1 MDFSISQDL
10 QARLTELREFIDSRV
25 LPLEPKLLAGGFAAV
40 EADLETVRNE
50 VRGHG
55 WWAPNHP
62 KEWGGQGWDLLS
74 HALVLEVLG
83 RTPLGLSSF
92 GTQAPDAGNIEL
104 LHMHGT
110 PEHKEQ
116 WLGRMVRGEI
126 RSCFAMT
133 EPHTAGSNPVMLETR
148 ALRDGDDYVI
158 SGRKWFATG
167 ADGAAL
173 CIVMAVTNPDAP
185 PYQRA
190 SMILVPKNTPGLVHV
205 RNIPVMGH
213 AGSGWIS
220 HAELE
225 FQEVRVPVSSLL
237 GPEGQGFV
245 LAQHRLGPG
254 RIHHC
259 MRWLGASGR
268 ALDLMKA
275 RAQSRVLGPD
285 SVLADKQLVQNH
297 LAESAIEL
305 NAARLATL
313 HAAWRIGH
321 DGAKAARLEISLIK
335 VQVAQTLQ
343 RIVDRAI
350 QVHGALGVTDDTVLS
365 FLYREER
372 AARIYDGA
380 DEVHLASI
388 AKQLLKPYSHSESDV
403 TQPLRK

>member
-40 EADLETVRNE
+40 AADLETVRNE

-83 RTPLGLSSF
+83 RTPLGLYSF
-92 GTQAPDAGNIEL
+92 GTQAPDTGNIEL

-133 EPHTAGSNPVMLETR
+133 EPHTAGSNPVMLETQ
-148 ALRDGDDYVI
+148 AVRDGDDYVI

-190 SMILVPKNTPGLVHV
+190 SMILVPKNAPGLVHV
-205 RNIPVMGH
+205 RNISVMGH

-388 AKQLLKPYSHSESDV
+388 AKQLLKA
-403 TQPLRK
+403 

>member
-1 MDFSISQDL
+1 MDFSIPQDL
-10 QARLTELREFIDSRV
+10 QTRLTELREFIDARV

-50 VRGHG
+50 VREHG

-83 RTPLGLSSF
+83 RTPLGLYAF

-110 PEHKEQ
+110 PEQKEQ

-133 EPHTAGSNPVMLETR
+133 EPHTAGSNPVMLETQ
-148 ALRDGDDYVI
+148 AVRDGDDYVI

-167 ADGAAL
+167 ADGAGL

-190 SMILVPKNTPGLVHV
+190 SMILVPKDTVGLVHV
-205 RNIPVMGH
+205 RNISVMGH

-237 GPEGQGFV
+237 GPAGQGFV

-275 RAQSRVLGPD
+275 RAKSRTLGPD
-285 SVLADKQLVQNH
+285 SVLADKQLVQQH
-297 LAESAIEL
+297 LAVSAIEL

-313 HAAWRIGH
+313 HAAWRIMQ

-372 AARIYDGA
+372 AARIYDGT

-388 AKQLLKPYSHSESDV
+388 AKQLLKA
-403 TQPLRK
+403 

>member
-1 MDFSISQDL
+1 MDFSIPQDL
-10 QARLTELREFIDSRV
+10 QARLSELREFIDSHV
-25 LPLEPKLLAGGFAAV
+25 VPLEPKLLAGGFAAI
-40 EADLETVRNE
+40 EADAETVRNE
-50 VRGHG
+50 VRKRG
-55 WWAPNHP
+55 WWGPNHP

-83 RTPLGLSSF
+83 RTPLGLYCF

-104 LHMHGT
+104 MHMHGT
-110 PEHKEQ
+110 DAQKEQ

-133 EPHTAGSNPVMLETR
+133 EPHTAGSNPVMLDTK
-148 ALRDGDDYVI
+148 AVRDGDEYVI

-185 PYQRA
+185 PHQRA
-190 SMILVPKNTPGLVHV
+190 SMILVPKDTPGLVHV

-213 AGSGWIS
+213 AGAGWIS

-225 FQEVRVPVSSLL
+225 FQEVRVPASSLL

-254 RIHHC
+254 R
-259 MRWLGASGR
+259 MRWLGASSR
-268 ALDLMKA
+268 ALDLMKERA
-275 RAQSRVLGPD
+275 RSRVFDSD
-285 SVLADKQLVQNH
+285 SVLADKQLVQEH
-297 LAESAIEL
+297 LAKSALEL

-313 HAAWRIGH
+313 HAAWRITQ

-335 VQVAQTLQ
+335 VQVAQTLH

-388 AKQLLKPYSHSESDV
+388 ARQLLKS
-403 TQPLRK
+403 

>member
-1 MDFSISQDL
+1 
-10 QARLTELREFIDSRV
+10 
-25 LPLEPKLLAGGFAAV
+25 
-40 EADLETVRNE
+40 
-50 VRGHG
+50 
-55 WWAPNHP
+55 
-62 KEWGGQGWDLLS
+62 
-74 HALVLEVLG
+74 
-83 RTPLGLSSF
+83 
-92 GTQAPDAGNIEL
+92 
-104 LHMHGT
+104 
-110 PEHKEQ
+110 
-116 WLGRMVRGEI
+116 
-126 RSCFAMT
+126 
-133 EPHTAGSNPVMLETR
+133 
-148 ALRDGDDYVI
+148 
-158 SGRKWFATG
+158 
-167 ADGAAL
+167 
-173 CIVMAVTNPDAP
+173 MAVTNPDAP

-190 SMILVPKNTPGLVHV
+190 SMILVPKDTAGLVHV
-205 RNIPVMGH
+205 RNISVMGH

-225 FQEVRVPVSSLL
+225 LQEVRVPVSSLL
-237 GPEGQGFV
+237 GPAGQGFV

-275 RAQSRVLGPD
+275 RAKSRSLGPD
-285 SVLADKQLVQNH
+285 SVLADKQLVQQH
-297 LAESAIEL
+297 LAVSAIEL

-313 HAAWRIGH
+313 HAAWRIMQ

-388 AKQLLKPYSHSESDV
+388 AKQLLKA
-403 TQPLRK
+403 